1 MPTEN
6 SNTVPSPLHDLTR
19 TMSKHPAASSPASAS
34 DAAPPSDTRL
44 RHPAVSPDPDAQLRV
59 IHRTS
64 TVWLWEQ
71 DADFRFTLDLR
82 GRDHAEDEA
91 SVVGQR
97 RWDSP
102 DSAPLDGTWDDHRRW
117 VQSHRPFRDFEFRV
131 GSGADVRYISTT
143 GVPIFA
149 PDGTFTGYR
158 GTAMDVTELKRARE
172 ESERAQLLLRL
183 ASRLGRIAAWSI
195 EIPGMQASW
204 SSAFLRL
211 MDLSP
216 PRPPT
221 IEEVF
226 GLVRHSSQMEVAR
239 AWQAC
244 LDDGTPFDLE
254 VRIYPPKRPSIWVRL
269 LGEATRDANGTITR
283 VEGAAQ
289 DISESKGDRER
300 LRMLGEQL
308 AAANADLTDRVRERT
323 RDLERANTELK
334 GFAHALAHDLKQP
347 MVAVQWF
354 STALDDAIA
363 RGDQPRAATLSARI
377 KAAGVRMTDYV
388 DALLSVAETSQA
400 PLNVSSVD
408 LSAIAQAVL
417 DELQAGEPARR
428 MVREIQ
434 AGLVVRGDPRLLR
447 MLLENL
453 LGNAW
458 KFTAGR
464 DVAHVSLASRA
475 GEDGSPVYVVQD
487 NGAGFDM
494 TWAGKLF
501 GNFQRLHAAEE
512 YAGTGIGLANAQ
524 RIVVRHGGRIWAEAR
539 VGEGATFSFTL
550 GPGSGSAP

>member
-1 MPTEN
+1 MARGTTTAAG
-6 SNTVPSPLHDLTR
+6 SNRIGHSET
-19 TMSKHPAASSPASAS
+19 SSSG
-34 DAAPPSDTRL
+34 
-44 RHPAVSPDPDAQLRV
+44 
-59 IHRTS
+59 
-64 TVWLWEQ
+64 
-71 DADFRFTLDLR
+71 F
-82 GRDHAEDEA
+82 GR
-91 SVVGQR
+91 
-97 RWDSP
+97 
-102 DSAPLDGTWDDHRRW
+102 
-117 VQSHRPFRDFEFRV
+117 
-131 GSGADVRYISTT
+131 GADIRYISTT
-143 GVPIFA
+143 GVPIFE
-149 PDGTFTGYR
+149 PDGTFVGYR
-158 GTAMDVTELKRARE
+158 GTAMDVTELKLARE

-195 EIPGMQASW
+195 EVPSMQASW

-226 GLVRHSSQMEVAR
+226 GLVHRRSQQEVAR

-244 LDDGTPFDLE
+244 LHDGIPFDME
-254 VRIYPPKRPSIWVRL
+254 VRIFPVNRPAMWVRL
-269 LGEATRDANGTITR
+269 LGEATRDANGAITR

-289 DISESKGDRER
+289 DISESKDDRER
-300 LRMLGEQL
+300 LRILGEQL
-308 AAANADLTDRVRERT
+308 AAANAELTDRVRERT

-354 STALDDAIA
+354 STALDDAIE
-363 RGDQPRAATLSARI
+363 RGDQGRAAGLSARI

-400 PLNVSSVD
+400 PLNASSVD
-408 LSAIAQAVL
+408 LSAIARAVL
-417 DELQAGEPARR
+417 DELQARDPARR

-434 AGLVVRGDPRLLR
+434 RDLVVQGDPRLLR

-464 DVAHVSLASRA
+464 DVAHVSLASRT
-475 GEDGSPVYVVQD
+475 GEDGGTVYVVQD

-550 GPGSGSAP
+550 GPASGSAP